1 MKIATQTMLTL
12 ILVAAIHNNA
22 FSENTNPYANMPPGA
37 MPGGFDMQK
46 MMQAQQARD
55 EKKNEKKA
63 NRAAISKAI
72 ADEELAK
79 AKAETKSGSLSDPY
93 TVAEVRTRKRMEP
106 IYAKWKQEDAA
117 ERAPMEQKAQQ
128 NYQHLQQTGDY
139 AEFGRQ
145 QQEMLKHMGI
155 EIPPSK

>member
-1 MKIATQTMLTL
+1 MLTI
-12 ILVAAIHNNA
+12 ILVVTHYNA
-22 FSENTNPYANMPPGA
+22 YSDNTNPYANMPPGA
-37 MPGGFDMQK
+37 LGGFDMQK

-55 EKKNEKKA
+55 EKKKEKEAK
-63 NRAAISKAI
+63 RKAISKAI

-79 AKAETKSGSLSDPY
+79 AKAETGTGSFIDPY
-93 TVAEVRTRKRMEP
+93 AAAEMGTRKRMEP

-145 QQEMLKHMGI
+145 QQEMMRQMGI
-155 EIPPSK
+155 ELPPSK